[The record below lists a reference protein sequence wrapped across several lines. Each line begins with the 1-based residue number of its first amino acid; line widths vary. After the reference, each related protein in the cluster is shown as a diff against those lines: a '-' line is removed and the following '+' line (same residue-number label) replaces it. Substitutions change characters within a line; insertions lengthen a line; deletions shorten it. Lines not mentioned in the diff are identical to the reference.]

1 MATSDLDNQHDNN
14 HSFQIN
20 NDYLFR
26 SDTFIDQQLNY
37 IEQYPSTFYVDNN
50 NNIYASKSMNLR
62 LFDNSLNNSKDKI
75 SIPKKI
81 HLLMLLI
88 AEY

>member
-14 HSFQIN
+14 YSVQIN
-20 NDYLFR
+20 IGYLFR

-50 NNIYASKSMNLR
+50 NNIYAFKRMN
-62 LFDNSLNNSKDKI
+62 
-75 SIPKKI
+75 P
-81 HLLMLLI
+81 
-88 AEY
+88 